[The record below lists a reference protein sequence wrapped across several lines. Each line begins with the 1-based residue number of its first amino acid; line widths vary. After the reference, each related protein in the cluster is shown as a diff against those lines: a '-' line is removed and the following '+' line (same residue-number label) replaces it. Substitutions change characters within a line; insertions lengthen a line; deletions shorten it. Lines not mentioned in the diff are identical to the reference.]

1 MLGEETIPTPDA
13 SIEPLS
19 TSMTNQETLS
29 RRERQIMQVVYAEGA
44 VTIKQVAALI
54 DDPPSLTALRTTLGI
69 LVTKGWLVSKSVG
82 REKSY
87 SPKISKQDVSRV
99 ELQNVLKTF
108 FGGSI
113 ENLLVSH
120 FADPDSQ
127 LDDESLERLQAL
139 IERSMDASSNPP
151 DEPTP

>member
-1 MLGEETIPTPDA
+1 
-13 SIEPLS
+13 
-19 TSMTNQETLS
+19 MTNQEKLS
-29 RRERQIMQVVYAEGA
+29 RRERQIMQVVYAQGS
-44 VTIKQVAALI
+44 VTIKQLAALI
-54 DDPPSLTALRTTLGI
+54 DNPPSLTALRTTLGI
-69 LVTKGWLVSKSVG
+69 LVNKGWLMSKSVG

-87 SPKISKQDVSRV
+87 SPKIPKHDVSRI

-127 LDDESLERLQAL
+127 LDDESFERLQAL
-139 IERSMDASSNPP
+139 IERSMDASSNSS
-151 DEPTP
+151 DDPTS

>member
-1 MLGEETIPTPDA
+1 
-13 SIEPLS
+13 
-19 TSMTNQETLS
+19 
-29 RRERQIMQVVYAEGA
+29 MQVVYAEGA